1 VNSWYVLIG
10 GEIMDRTVKS
20 LLTVLLVL
28 LLIVGVSIIPLPAEA
43 NVSVTAVPNQTD
55 IVNDYGK

>member
-1 VNSWYVLIG
+1 
-10 GEIMDRTVKS
+10 MDRTVKS